1 MVNYN
6 EDYWQDVELAA
17 QQIPNLKNLYGSTIL
32 ITGATGMICSAVV
45 EVLFFLN
52 REKSANIQ
60 IILAGRDKDRTK
72 IRFYCFEEGKD
83 YTFIQYDATS
93 DNPLNIKA
101 DYIIHGAS
109 NADPGKFAKEPVETM
124 LANII
129 GLNTLLKSAT
139 SNNAKRLL
147 YISSSEVYGRKEERR
162 PYKEEDY
169 GFVDILNPR
178 ASYPSSKRAAETLCA
193 AYSAEYGL
201 DTVIVRPGHIYG
213 PTITDSDSR
222 ASAQFTR
229 KAKAGENIVMKSA
242 GTQLRSYCYTLD
254 CASAI
259 LTVLINGKKGEAYN
273 ISNPLS
279 VVTIREMAEALAKA
293 GNVNIVFENP
303 SDAEQNSFNL
313 MDNSSLDSTKI
324 ESIGWHAISDIF
336 RGAQKTLNYYSFN
349 PNAYNN
355 I

>member
-1 MVNYN
+1 
-6 EDYWQDVELAA
+6 
-17 QQIPNLKNLYGSTIL
+17 
-32 ITGATGMICSAVV
+32 MICSAVA
-45 EVLFFLN
+45 EVLLYLN

-72 IRFYCFEEGKD
+72 KRFYCFEEEKD
-83 YTFIQYDATS
+83 YVFIQYDATS
-93 DNPLNIKA
+93 DNPQNIKA

-109 NADPGKFAKEPVETM
+109 NADPSKFAKEPVETM

-129 GLNTLLKSAT
+129 GLNILLKSAT

-147 YISSSEVYGRKEERR
+147 YISSSEVYGRKEEKR

-229 KAKAGENIVMKSA
+229 KAKAGEDIVMKSA
-242 GTQLRSYCYTLD
+242 GSQLRSYCHTLD

-259 LTVLINGKKGEAYN
+259 ITILINGKKGEAYN
-273 ISNPLS
+273 ISNPNS
-279 VVTIREMAEALAKA
+279 IVTIREMAEALAKA

-303 SDAEQNSFNL
+303 SDIELNSYNL
-313 MDNSSLDSTKI
+313 MDNSSLKSEKL
-324 ESIGWHAISDIF
+324 EQLGWRAVYSITE
-336 RGAQKTLNYYSFN
+336 GAQKTLKYFN
-349 PNAYNN
+349 L
-355 I
+355 

>member
-1 MVNYN
+1 MVHYCN
-6 EDYWQDVELAA
+6 EYWQDVELVA
-17 QQIPNLKNLYGSTIL
+17 QQIPNLGNLFGSTIF
-32 ITGATGMICSAVV
+32 IAGATGMICSAVV

-83 YTFIQYDATS
+83 YSFCHYDAISAT
-93 DNPLNIKA
+93 PLDIKA

-139 SNNAKRLL
+139 NNNTKRLL
-147 YISSSEVYGRKEERR
+147 YISSSEVYGRKEEKS
-162 PYKEEDY
+162 PYKEDDY

-178 ASYPSSKRAAETLCA
+178 ASYPSSKRAAETLCS
-193 AYSAEYGL
+193 AYSSEYGL

-213 PTITDSDSR
+213 PTITKTDSR

-229 KAKAGENIVMKSA
+229 KAKAGEDIIMKSA
-242 GTQLRSYCYTLD
+242 GSQLRSYCYTLD

-259 LTVLINGKKGEAYN
+259 LAALINGKKGEAYN

-279 VVTIREMAEALAKA
+279 VVTIREMAEALSKA
-293 GNVNIVFENP
+293 GKVNILFKNP
-303 SDAEQNSFNL
+303 SDLELNSFNL
-313 MDNSSLDSTKI
+313 MDNSSLKSEKL
-324 ESIGWHAISDIF
+324 EQLGWRAVYGITE
-336 RGAQKTLNYYSFN
+336 GAQKTLKYFKL
-349 PNAYNN
+349 
-355 I
+355 

>member
-1 MVNYN
+1 MVNYC
-6 EDYWQDVELAA
+6 EDYWLDVRLVSEH
-17 QQIPNLKNLYGSTIL
+17 IPNIDSLYGKSIL
-32 ITGATGMICSAVV
+32 ITGATGMICSAVA
-45 EVLFFLN
+45 EVLLYFN
-52 REKSANIQ
+52 KVKNAKIH
-60 IILAGRDKDRTK
+60 IILASRNKDRLQK
-72 IRFYCFEEGKD
+72 RFYCFEEGKD
-83 YTFIQYDATS
+83 YSFCQYDATS
-93 DNPLNIKA
+93 ATPLDIKA

-139 SNNAKRLL
+139 NNNAKRLL
-147 YISSSEVYGRKEERR
+147 YISSSEVYGRKEEKR
-162 PYKEEDY
+162 PYKEDDY

-229 KAKAGENIVMKSA
+229 KAKIGDNIVMKSA
-242 GTQLRSYCYTLD
+242 GSQLRSYCYTFD

-259 LTVLINGKKGEAYN
+259 LTVLINGKCGEAYN
-273 ISNPLS
+273 ISNPNS

-303 SDAEQNSFNL
+303 SDYEQKSYNL
-313 MDNSSLDSTKI
+313 MENSSL
-324 ESIGWHAISDIF
+324 ESAKLEELGWKACFDISMGAI
-336 RGAQKTLNYYSFN
+336 KTLNYY
-349 PNAYNN
+349 

>member
-1 MVNYN
+1 MVNYC

-32 ITGATGMICSAVV
+32 ITGATGMICSAVA
-45 EVLFFLN
+45 EVLLYLN

-72 IRFYCFEEGKD
+72 KRFYCFEEEKD
-83 YTFIQYDATS
+83 YVFIQYDATS
-93 DNPLNIKA
+93 DNPQNIKA

-109 NADPGKFAKEPVETM
+109 NADPSKFAKEPVETM

-129 GLNTLLKSAT
+129 GLNILLKSAT

-147 YISSSEVYGRKEERR
+147 YISSSEVYGRKEEKR

-229 KAKAGENIVMKSA
+229 KAKAGEDIVMKSA
-242 GTQLRSYCYTLD
+242 GSQLRSYCHTLD

-259 LTVLINGKKGEAYN
+259 ITILINGKKGEAYN
-273 ISNPLS
+273 ISNPNS
-279 VVTIREMAEALAKA
+279 IVTIREMAEALAKA

-303 SDAEQNSFNL
+303 SDIELNSYNL
-313 MDNSSLDSTKI
+313 MDNSSLKSEKL
-324 ESIGWHAISDIF
+324 EQLGWRAVYSITE
-336 RGAQKTLNYYSFN
+336 GAQKTLKYFN
-349 PNAYNN
+349 L
-355 I
+355 